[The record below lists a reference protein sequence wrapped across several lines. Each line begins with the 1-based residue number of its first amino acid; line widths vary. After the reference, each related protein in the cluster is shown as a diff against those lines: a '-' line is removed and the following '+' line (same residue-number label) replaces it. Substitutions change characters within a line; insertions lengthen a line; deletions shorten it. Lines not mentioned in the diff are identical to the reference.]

1 MNAETALKKQILA
14 ALATLGVTAWNSPAG
29 LARRGR
35 IHMAPTG
42 TPDIIGYLPGGRMLA
57 LEVKLLGK
65 KLRPEQAEWIEKATR
80 AGVASAVVRSAEDA
94 LRFVATA
101 EAR

>member
-1 MNAETALKKQILA
+1 MNAETTLKKQILA
-14 ALATLGVTAWNSPAG
+14 ALATIGVTAWNSPSG

-57 LEVKLLGK
+57 LEVKMPGK
-65 KLRPEQAEWIEKATR
+65 KPSVGQLEWIAKATS
-80 AGVASAVVRSAEDA
+80 AGVASTVVRSVDDA
-94 LRFVATA
+94 VRFVTTA